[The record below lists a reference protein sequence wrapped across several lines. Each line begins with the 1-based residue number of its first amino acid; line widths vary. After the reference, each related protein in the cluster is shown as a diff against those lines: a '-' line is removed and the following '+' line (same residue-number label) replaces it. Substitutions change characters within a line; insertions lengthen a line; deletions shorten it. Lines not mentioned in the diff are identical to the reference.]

1 MDIPASVAGIVED
14 ETSVIFKILGIP
26 WLSEPSEQ
34 ERNAAAISSET
45 WLYVENVAILAVF
58 KHNPEL
64 TINLIEISHFMILK
78 IIAFE
83 ISVTSHT
90 VSILQTSCQIQR
102 TVARYYFPKML
113 TCCQLDIL

>member
-1 MDIPASVAGIVED
+1 MDIPASITGVVED

-26 WLSEPSEQ
+26 RLSEPSEQ
-34 ERNAAAISSET
+34 ERNAATISSESRVDSEYIT
-45 WLYVENVAILAVF
+45 VLSVF
-58 KHNPEL
+58 KHDTEL
-64 TINLIEISHFMILK
+64 AVNLIQSVYLMVLK

-102 TVARYYFPKML
+102 TG
-113 TCCQLDIL
+113 Q